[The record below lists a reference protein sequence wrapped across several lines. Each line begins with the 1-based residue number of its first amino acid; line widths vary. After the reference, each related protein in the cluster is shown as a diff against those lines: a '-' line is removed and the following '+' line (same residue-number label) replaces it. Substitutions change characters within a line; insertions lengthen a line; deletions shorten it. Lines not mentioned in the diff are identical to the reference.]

1 MVAGFRITKPLAF
14 AALLVVVIT
23 LCYCQSWCAIVP
35 QEQLRV
41 PDSNR
46 VQILTLSDGS
56 RLTGRIAKVE
66 GGMILFKS
74 KVGDLSIS
82 TETIVDIKEVSRA
95 SVEGGKY
102 WFPNPNQTRLYF
114 APTGRMLR
122 AGRGY
127 FSDIYIFFPSIAYG
141 FTDNFS
147 MSAGMSL
154 FPGVPL
160 DLQLYYFL
168 PRIGFKLSDDVAV
181 AGSLLIIR
189 IPDFDGGD
197 ERSNVGVLFST
208 CTIGSADNS
217 FTFGLGHGYVGNNF
231 SDKPAVLVGGQW
243 RFARRMSFVS
253 ENWIFP
259 GLEDPLISYGI
270 RFIGESISVDLGL
283 FNVASRDIIF
293 PGLLYIGFTWNF

>member
-1 MVAGFRITKPLAF
+1 MVADSRITKPLVL
-14 AALLVVVIT
+14 AALLVVAVT
-23 LCYCQSWCAIVP
+23 LCPCQLWCAIVP

-46 VQILTLSDGS
+46 VQILTLNDGS
-56 RLTGRIAKVE
+56 RLTGRITKVE
-66 GGMILFKS
+66 GGVILFKS
-74 KVGDLSIS
+74 QVGELSIS
-82 TETIVDIKEVSRA
+82 AETIVDIKEVSRA

-114 APTGRMLR
+114 APTGRMLE
-122 AGRGY
+122 AGKGY
-127 FSDIYIFFPSIAYG
+127 FSDIWIFFPSIAYG

-147 MSAGMSL
+147 MSTGMSL

-168 PRIGFKLSDDVAV
+168 PRIGFKLSEEVAV

-189 IPDFDGGD
+189 IPDFDGD
-197 ERSNVGVLFST
+197 DDRLDVGVLFST
-208 CTIGSADNS
+208 CTIGPADNNV
-217 FTFGLGHGYVGNNF
+217 TFGLGHGYVGSDF
-231 SDKPAVLVGGQW
+231 ADKPAVLIGGQW

-253 ENWIFP
+253 ENWVFP

-293 PGLLYIGFTWNF
+293 PGMLYIGFTSNF